1 MERGA
6 LDDTETRRPGDAET
20 SRPLHSRQIMNEIKL
35 DFQLSRRDLYRI
47 IRIIAG
53 ERPFRKV
60 AMPGL
65 AGLVFLGHALD
76 GNYGKGLVWAV
87 LVAFLYW
94 GVSQVMFLLHVYGAG
109 NATLLVPQ
117 ILELHDDKMVVT
129 SEHSREEFMKPETS
143 DVRVFGHHVV
153 MTTNSGK
160 LVFLE
165 RSFDAPG
172 DYQKLKNW
180 LMAGVS
186 PRHGAASA

>member
-1 MERGA
+1 
-6 LDDTETRRPGDAET
+6 
-20 SRPLHSRQIMNEIKL
+20 MNEPKL
-35 DFQLSRRDLYRI
+35 TFQLTRRDLYRI

-53 ERPFRKV
+53 QRPFRKV

-87 LVAFLYW
+87 LVALLYW
-94 GVSQVMFLLHVYGAG
+94 GVSQIMFLLHVYGAS
-109 NATLLVPQ
+109 NQTLLVPQ
-117 ILELHDDKMVVT
+117 EIALSEDRMVVT
-129 SEHSREEFMKPETS
+129 SEHSREELMKPEAA

-153 MTTNSGK
+153 ITTSSGK

-172 DYQKLKNW
+172 DYQKLKSW
-180 LMAGVS
+180 LMAGAS
-186 PRHGAASA
+186 GHEDAPRLSSGQAETSLH